1 MGEEKIKVFLVEDN
15 PSEFVLIKE
24 MLTKLK
30 DYSLEVEG
38 AASLNESIEKL
49 QNRKVD
55 VVLLDLNLPDSKGE
69 DTFLKL
75 YQRFPQLPVVV
86 LTGFDD
92 EELAVK
98 VVRQGAQDYLV
109 KGRVD
114 AYLTV
119 KAISY
124 AIERKRIEE
133 ALRKA
138 RDELELRV
146 KERTAELVRVNEY
159 LKQEVEERKRKEKE
173 LRITYIKLKEVQQ
186 QLIRSAKME
195 AVGALASGVAHEVKN
210 PLAIILQGIEY
221 LSKKIETDDENI
233 KYTLKYMEEAVVR
246 ADTIVKG
253 LLDFSR
259 ISKLNIG
266 KYNINSLIEN
276 CLLLMKHQFDRHHIQ
291 VVKELGGNIPEVD
304 IDKSKIEQVFINIF
318 MNAVHA
324 MPEGGKLTIRSYVK
338 SLNKDTLPLQFE
350 EKEKFNLDE
359 EVVIVEIEDTG
370 SGIPQELLNKVFDP
384 FFTTKRTKGGT
395 GLGLS
400 IVRSIMDM
408 HNGFIDIKNKSSGG
422 VIVTL
427 IFKKEGGKYG
437 EEKDTHSR

>member
-146 KERTAELVRVNEY
+146 KERT
-159 LKQEVEERKRKEKE
+159 
-173 LRITYIKLKEVQQ
+173 
-186 QLIRSAKME
+186 
-195 AVGALASGVAHEVKN
+195 
-210 PLAIILQGIEY
+210 
-221 LSKKIETDDENI
+221 
-233 KYTLKYMEEAVVR
+233 
-246 ADTIVKG
+246 
-253 LLDFSR
+253 
-259 ISKLNIG
+259 
-266 KYNINSLIEN
+266 
-276 CLLLMKHQFDRHHIQ
+276 
-291 VVKELGGNIPEVD
+291 
-304 IDKSKIEQVFINIF
+304 
-318 MNAVHA
+318 
-324 MPEGGKLTIRSYVK
+324 
-338 SLNKDTLPLQFE
+338 
-350 EKEKFNLDE
+350 
-359 EVVIVEIEDTG
+359 
-370 SGIPQELLNKVFDP
+370 
-384 FFTTKRTKGGT
+384 
-395 GLGLS
+395 
-400 IVRSIMDM
+400 
-408 HNGFIDIKNKSSGG
+408 
-422 VIVTL
+422 
-427 IFKKEGGKYG
+427 
-437 EEKDTHSR
+437 

>member
-1 MGEEKIKVFLVEDN
+1 MEGEKVKVFLVEDDF
-15 PSEFVLIKE
+15 SVFSLVKE
-24 MLTKLK
+24 MLAKLRG
-30 DYSLEVEG
+30 YSLEVDG
-38 AASLNESIEKL
+38 APSLNESIEKL
-49 QNRKVD
+49 QSKKVD
-55 VVLLDLNLPDSKGE
+55 VILLDLNLPDSKGE

-75 YQRFPQLPVVV
+75 YQKFPQLPVVV

-109 KGRVD
+109 KSRVD
-114 AYLTV
+114 AYLMM

-159 LKQEVEERKRKEKE
+159 LKQEIEERKRKEEE
-173 LRITYIKLKEVQQ
+173 LRITYIKLKEAQQ
-186 QLIRSAKME
+186 QLIQSAKME
-195 AVGALASGVAHEVKN
+195 AVGVLAGGVAHEVKN

-221 LSKKIETDDENI
+221 LSKKIETDNENI
-233 KYTLKYMEEAVVR
+233 KSTLKYMKEAVIR

-259 ISKLNIG
+259 ISKLDIA

-276 CLLLMKHQFDRHHIQ
+276 CLLLMKHQLDRYHIR
-291 VVKELGGNIPEVD
+291 VIKELGEDIPELNV
-304 IDKSKIEQVFINIF
+304 DKSKIEQVFINIF

-324 MPEGGKLTIRSYVK
+324 MPDGGELTVRSYVK
-338 SLNKDTLPLQFE
+338 SLTKDILPLQVE
-350 EKEKFNLDE
+350 GKEKFNLGE
-359 EVVIVEIEDTG
+359 KVVVVEIEDTG
-370 SGIPQELLNKVFDP
+370 SGIPQELLDKVFDP
-384 FFTTKRTKGGT
+384 FFTTKRAKGGT

-400 IVRSIMDM
+400 IVRNIMEM
-408 HNGFIDIKNKSSGG
+408 HNGRIDIRNRNEGG
-422 VIVTL
+422 VIVSL
-427 IFKKEGGKYG
+427 LFKRGGQYG
-437 EEKDTHSR
+437 EKEDTSS